1 MEIRRWAQ
9 LGNLMDLCKG
19 RENDENEVY
28 KALTEQAEAPSEA
41 FKSRVNETKTK
52 LKQKEKWK

>member
-1 MEIRRWAQ
+1 
-9 LGNLMDLCKG
+9 MDLCKG

-28 KALTEQAEAPSEA
+28 KASTEQAEAPSEA